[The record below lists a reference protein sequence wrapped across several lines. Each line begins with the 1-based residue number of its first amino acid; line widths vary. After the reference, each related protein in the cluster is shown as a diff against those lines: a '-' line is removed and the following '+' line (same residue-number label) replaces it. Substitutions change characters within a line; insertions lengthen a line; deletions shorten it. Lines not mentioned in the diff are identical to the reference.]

1 MSSTAKY
8 VPKKKKRELKKSI
21 VDHTY
26 RDFSRFTAKELMGA
40 DYAGR
45 VREGQ
50 FPAKLHDIL
59 STGEYAHIIAWRPHG
74 RAWAIIDKKKLT
86 EIVMPRYFDT
96 RKFSTFNR
104 SINGWGFKVSVCVQ
118 LSAFPS
124 RCLLVHRH
132 YSPLLET
139 SASSRMM
146 HGSNRSCTVRTASLR
161 GRARPSCVLP

>member
-74 RAWAIIDKKKLT
+74 RAWAIIDKKKLI

-104 SINGWGFKVSVCVQ
+104 SINGWGFKVCVCVF
-118 LSAFPS
+118 S
-124 RCLLVHRH
+124 CLLISVQV
-132 YSPLLET
+132 SPRAQTLFS
-139 SASSRMM
+139 SA
-146 HGSNRSCTVRTASLR
+146 GNFCFLVYDTWF
-161 GRARPSCVLP
+161 